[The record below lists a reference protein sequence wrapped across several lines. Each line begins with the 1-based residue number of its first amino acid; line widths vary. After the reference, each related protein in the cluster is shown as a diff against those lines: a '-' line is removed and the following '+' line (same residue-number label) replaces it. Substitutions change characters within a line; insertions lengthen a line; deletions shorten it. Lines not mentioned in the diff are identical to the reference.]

1 MRRVPEL
8 VLAVVARFL
17 LGRAQSLARRTHREE
32 GSRGRRRAAPR
43 EIPTPEPPRR
53 GPLMLLMLGSF
64 ALGLPLMII
73 FEATLTRILGVG
85 LMFTFIVSGVFLIA
99 NPAFLAQ
106 EE

>member
-1 MRRVPEL
+1 
-8 VLAVVARFL
+8 
-17 LGRAQSLARRTHREE
+17 
-32 GSRGRRRAAPR
+32 
-43 EIPTPEPPRR
+43 
-53 GPLMLLMLGSF
+53 MLLMLGSF